1 MIEIIF
7 CGGHMKDYATIIHET
22 LDDVRRVFQVVN
34 EHSKRAE
41 RDTGLTGPQLWAIKI
56 IADEAPLRVCDL
68 AKRMY
73 LHAATVIGILDRL
86 ESRNL
91 ITRIRSIKDRRE
103 VMVDLSRQ
111 GKELVKNSPE
121 VAQGLLVAGMEKLPS
136 KTLMDIS
143 KGLKK
148 MVEILGAQKLPPQ
161 LMLSTEINVPNRK
174 GAGRP
179 KIKKKGLL

>member
-1 MIEIIF
+1 MPE
-7 CGGHMKDYATIIHET
+7 YATIIHET
-22 LDDVRRVFQVVN
+22 LDDLRRVFQVIN
-34 EHSKRAE
+34 AHSKRAE

-68 AKRMY
+68 AQRMY

-91 ITRIRSIKDRRE
+91 ITRVRSIKDRRE
-103 VMVDLSRQ
+103 VMVELARQ

-121 VAQGLLVAGMEKLPS
+121 LAQGLLVAGMETLPP

-143 KGLKK
+143 RGLKK
-148 MVEILGAQKLPPQ
+148 MVEILGAQNLPPQ
-161 LMLSTEINVPNRK
+161 LLLSTEINASNRK
-174 GAGRP
+174 SAGKP
-179 KIKKKGLL
+179 KARKKGLS

>member
-1 MIEIIF
+1 MTR
-7 CGGHMKDYATIIHET
+7 YATIIHET
-22 LDDVRRVFQVVN
+22 IDDLRRVFQVIN

-41 RDTGLTGPQLWAIKI
+41 RGTGLTGPQLWAIKI

-68 AKRMY
+68 AHRMY

-91 ITRIRSIKDRRE
+91 ITRTRSIQDRRE
-103 VMVDLSRQ
+103 VLIDLSRQ

-121 VAQGLLVAGMEKLPS
+121 VAQGLLVAGMEKLSP
-136 KTLMDIS
+136 KTLKDIS
-143 KGLKK
+143 AGLKK
-148 MVEILGAQKLPPQ
+148 MVEILGVQKLPPQ
-161 LMLSTEINVPNRK
+161 LMLSPEINVPNRK

-179 KIKKKGLL
+179 KTKKKVQG